1 MQSLLHV
8 FCVSVEFLNISHVFS
23 TWHLCRIVKFDSD
36 RNWQLCKLIIIQ
48 YTIFSSKPVWSLK
61 KLVRNLSGVAY
72 YLTFTTIYQVRVIFI
87 FLQRFVLK
95 WFACIYRYQFIL
107 FFFFKFANRAVALL
121 ITYLGGGIT
130 LYILLGNVYLYKMRS
145 ALQAEFNISKHAKCA
160 DVCNSLDVI
169 TRFILILNFGEARI
183 ERVKRK
189 KFIICY

>member
-1 MQSLLHV
+1 MSNGQPIEWNCSCSLFQFFVNKYH
-8 FCVSVEFLNISHVFS
+8 
-23 TWHLCRIVKFDSD
+23 WIV
-36 RNWQLCKLIIIQ
+36 QLL
-48 YTIFSSKPVWSLK
+48 YSLEILFKK
-61 KLVRNLSGVAY
+61 KLKIWIKSRWN
-72 YLTFTTIYQVRVIFI
+72 F
-87 FLQRFVLK
+87 QRFVFK

-130 LYILLGNVYLYKMRS
+130 LYILLGNIYLYKMRS